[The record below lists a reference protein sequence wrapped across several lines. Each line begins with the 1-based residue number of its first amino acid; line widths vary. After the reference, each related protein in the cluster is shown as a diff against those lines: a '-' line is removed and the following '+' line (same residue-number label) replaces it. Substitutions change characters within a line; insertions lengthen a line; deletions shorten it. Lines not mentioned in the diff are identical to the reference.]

1 MECKMKA
8 EIIYFNYLGFLRNS
22 LSYSFCSSCT
32 YLHFY
37 SSFPSLLIDILITGP
52 YLLLHLLHVCYPQI
66 LGTLVS
72 SNVFSLISYFK
83 RKAQNSIHK
92 VFPLILSPPT
102 VAGSSSINLLLL
114 ITNIWD

>member
-1 MECKMKA
+1 MKA